1 MVPFML
7 FYDCQNEYD
16 WSFSLSFCLQN
27 NIPWHCFSFDRN
39 GQNSALGDISIISRS
54 SRPQSPA
61 LGKTVVT
68 LCIPGR
74 SAKDSGISEME
85 VRVWCRP
92 PDKRIDR
99 GKFELPPSN
108 IKKIISYLT
117 QRVSVTLMFLII
129 VSVFNVCVLSWNI
142 LQVLLFLFGQLYIL
156 HVWTLKKLSI
166 VSHVFTCKWLI
177 LNLYVYQ
184 IHMYIQVNY
193 TML

>member
-1 MVPFML
+1 MVPFIL

-16 WSFSLSFCLQN
+16 WSFFLSFCLQN

-99 GKFELPPSN
+99 GKSELSHFILMPPSN

-117 QRVSVTLMFLII
+117 QRVSVTLMFLFI
-129 VSVFNVCVLSWNI
+129 VSVFNVYVLSWNI
-142 LQVLLFLFGQLYIL
+142 LQVLLFLFLDSSMYCMYGP
-156 HVWTLKKLSI
+156 LKNYRLSHMY
-166 VSHVFTCKWLI
+166 SHV
-177 LNLYVYQ
+177 ND
-184 IHMYIQVNY
+184 
-193 TML
+193 

>member
-1 MVPFML
+1 MVPFIL
-7 FYDCQNEYD
+7 FYDCQNEND
-16 WSFSLSFCLQN
+16 WSFCLSFFLQN

-99 GKFELPPSN
+99 GKSELSLTMPPSN

-117 QRVSVTLMFLII
+117 QRMSVTWIFLII
-129 VSVFNVCVLSWNI
+129 LQLKVFSVCHNMYYQGISCRIYCF
-142 LQVLLFLFGQLYIL
+142 FLD
-156 HVWTLKKLSI
+156 S
-166 VSHVFTCKWLI
+166 S
-177 LNLYVYQ
+177 
-184 IHMYIQVNY
+184 MYCMY
-193 TML
+193 GL

>member
-1 MVPFML
+1 MVPFIL

-99 GKFELPPSN
+99 GKSELSLTMPPSN
-108 IKKIISYLT
+108 MKKIISYLPK
-117 QRVSVTLMFLII
+117 RMSVTWMFLII
-129 VSVFNVCVLSWNI
+129 MSSVFNVC
-142 LQVLLFLFGQLYIL
+142 
-156 HVWTLKKLSI
+156 H
-166 VSHVFTCKWLI
+166 
-177 LNLYVYQ
+177 NLYYRG
-184 IHMYIQVNY
+184 ISSRIYCFFLDSSMYCMY
-193 TML
+193 GP

>member
-1 MVPFML
+1 MVPFIL
-7 FYDCQNEYD
+7 FNDCQNEYD

-74 SAKDSGISEME
+74 LVKDSGISEME

-117 QRVSVTLMFLII
+117 QWVSVTWMFLII
-129 VSVFNVCVLSWNI
+129 VSVFNVYVLSWNI
-142 LQVLLFLFGQLYIL
+142 LQVLLFLF
-156 HVWTLKKLSI
+156 WTALCI
-166 VSHVFTCKWLI
+166 AC
-177 LNLYVYQ
+177 
-184 IHMYIQVNY
+184 MDP
-193 TML
+193 